1 MEMKTMKCLNLLL
14 RVFVNKVNT
23 DDILTMPLISFV
35 FIVVNERQ
43 CRRSNPILSFH
54 NPVYT
59 TFVCLYINSILLAIK
74 FCINILNKILFN
86 IYKRNQS
93 FKENCIK
100 K

>member
-43 CRRSNPILSFH
+43 C
-54 NPVYT
+54 
-59 TFVCLYINSILLAIK
+59 
-74 FCINILNKILFN
+74 
-86 IYKRNQS
+86 
-93 FKENCIK
+93 
-100 K
+100 